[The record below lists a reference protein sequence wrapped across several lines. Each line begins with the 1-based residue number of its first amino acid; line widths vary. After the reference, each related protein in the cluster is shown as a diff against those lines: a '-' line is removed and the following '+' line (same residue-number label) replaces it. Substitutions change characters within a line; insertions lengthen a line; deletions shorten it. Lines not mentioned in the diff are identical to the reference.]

1 MAHEITLTSR
11 RSGFA
16 APRAELRIVHSSDLH
31 VGEGFTEPV
40 HKGDGTAGLRVVLA
54 AACAAKADAVI
65 LAGDTFEHNRLS
77 AELLDRTAAML
88 AEAKLPVVILP
99 GNHDPAIAD
108 SVFHRAIAAPKTVR
122 VLGVTDEAVVSFPDL

>member
-11 RSGFA
+11 RNAFA

-31 VGEGFTEPV
+31 VGEGFTEPL

-54 AACAAKADAVI
+54 AARAANADALI

-77 AELLDRTAAML
+77 APLLDRAASLL
-88 AEAKLPVVILP
+88 AEASMPVVILP
-99 GNHDPAIAD
+99 AITIRRSRIRFSIAPLP
-108 SVFHRAIAAPKTVR
+108 HRRPFMSSA
-122 VLGVTDEAVVSFPDL
+122 

>member
-31 VGEGFTEPV
+31 VGEGFTEPL

-54 AACAAKADAVI
+54 AARATKADALI

-77 AELLDRTAAML
+77 AALLDRAAVLL
-88 AEAKLPVVILP
+88 ADAGIETVLLDQYTSVMEGSIGAIQRRLAVATDDYSRARRILQDA
-99 GNHDPAIAD
+99 GE
-108 SVFHRAIAAPKTVR
+108 
-122 VLGVTDEAVVSFPDL
+122 L